1 VIRPTSRVGASIHA
15 AGALPVPHAE
25 RTTVSEQGPQEFRP
39 NDPST
44 DGDFDPYRYGRPD
57 PNPRVDAFGRPI
69 PAAPE
74 QAPTPAPPPVGT
86 WPPPDTQGGGWAPPP
101 PGYYPYPPPRPTNG
115 MATAGLV
122 LGIVALALA
131 WLTVLDIPLVILG
144 ITFAAVG
151 LKRAKR
157 GAGSRGMAMAGL
169 ICSLAAA
176 VLVTVILIVV
186 VPKYIDCYHKYGDN
200 TDQIRQCVTN
210 GG

>member
-1 VIRPTSRVGASIHA
+1 MPPAPGRC
-15 AGALPVPHAE
+15 
-25 RTTVSEQGPQEFRP
+25 RTEGKTVSDQGPQEFRP

-69 PAAPE
+69 PVVPE
-74 QAPTPAPPPVGT
+74 PPPPPPVPPPAGT
-86 WPPPDTQGGGWAPPP
+86 WPPPPGAPGGWPPP
-101 PGYYPYPPPRPTNG
+101 PGYYPYPPPQPSNG

-122 LGIVALALA
+122 LGIAALALC
-131 WLTVLDIPLVILG
+131 WLTILDIPLVILG

-169 ICSLAAA
+169 ICSLIAA

-200 TDQIRQCVTN
+200 TDQIRQCLTS

>member
-1 VIRPTSRVGASIHA
+1 M
-15 AGALPVPHAE
+15 
-25 RTTVSEQGPQEFRP
+25 
-39 NDPST
+39 
-44 DGDFDPYRYGRPD
+44 
-57 PNPRVDAFGRPI
+57 
-69 PAAPE
+69 
-74 QAPTPAPPPVGT
+74 
-86 WPPPDTQGGGWAPPP
+86 
-101 PGYYPYPPPRPTNG
+101 YPPPRPTNS

-122 LGIVALALA
+122 LGIVALALC

-157 GAGSRGMAMAGL
+157 GAGSRGMAMTGL